1 MPFTSKNDINV
12 LQQNDAQ
19 TVGAGGGDDRYI
31 LTLSTLSTNQKIQI
45 SDAQGSNVLHLVGGL
60 VISASKVAS
69 DTLLLKLTNG
79 AEITILGASSFTF
92 QTGGDSLSAIGGSKQ
107 NFTQFVTQSLGTSVP
122 VGAAIL
128 NGKTVTV
135 NDSGGTTLVTT
146 PEGDTTGGSAP
157 SSLFSTAQT
166 KSYTDNNI
174 DTLPSANDSLV
185 RTVAS
190 SYLWQKQA
198 LTYGFNQTLPSEYL
212 TDNDLKSQ
220 INQWQKLNTT
230 ETNVARAAIDRLGQ
244 LTPLTFTEASGN
256 SGDIRF
262 NVIYIPGDTA
272 GFAYM
277 PTNGGIT
284 AVEGDVFL
292 DSEMRSQYKFAAGDQ
307 GYMTVWHELGHAM
320 GLEHPFEG
328 TYTLSK
334 SLDNWANSIMSYTP
348 SKSLVLKFTASGNSA
363 NVAADYNA
371 APADFTLLDVAALQA
386 MYGANT
392 NYATGDNTYSVDA
405 VNKKTLTIWDAGGN
419 DTIDASTATGQSIID
434 MRAGQLASIDI
445 QTIAMQAAVTKA
457 YYQSMGLNGMDSWVD
472 SVYAT
477 PDYASKL
484 YTGENNL
491 VITYGTI
498 IENVKTG
505 AGNDTVKDNAVNNTI
520 TTGSGDDAIY
530 LGRGGFDTVNGGSG
544 TDTVYLDV
552 LKADVQ
558 TGKLDNGNFLLVGS
572 GFAAELIGV
581 EQIRYGNG
589 EIFTV

>member
-1 MPFTSKNDINV
+1 MSTTLKAADIIAAFKTDLSLTFSGAV
-12 LQQNDAQ
+12 ERVYATRLQKVIDTAQ
-19 TVGAGGGDDRYI
+19 ESGADVDKAIVNTLIKFSLFRKALANEYDTDGSGTLNKIAELNQVKVFLQTKLTELAGGGNTDGGG
-31 LTLSTLSTNQKIQI
+31 ST
-45 SDAQGSNVLHLVGGL
+45 DGG
-60 VISASKVAS
+60 
-69 DTLLLKLTNG
+69 N
-79 AEITILGASSFTF
+79 
-92 QTGGDSLSAIGGSKQ
+92 TGGGS
-107 NFTQFVTQSLGTSVP
+107 
-122 VGAAIL
+122 
-128 NGKTVTV
+128 
-135 NDSGGTTLVTT
+135 
-146 PEGDTTGGSAP
+146 TGGSNT
-157 SSLFSTAQT
+157 LLQTAQQ
-166 KSYTDNNI
+166 KSYTDSDI
-174 DTLPSANDSLV
+174 DSLPSANDSLV

-190 SYLWQKQA
+190 SFMWQKTA
-198 LTYGFNQTLPSEYL
+198 LTYGFNQTVPSQYYSDPEVTSALAEYGTSL
-212 TDNDLKSQ
+212 AKWD
-220 INQWQKLNTT
+220 KLNAG
-230 ETNVARAAIDRLGQ
+230 EMAVARLAISRLSE
-244 LTPLTFTEASGN
+244 LTPLSFSETSNNG
-256 SGDIRF
+256 GDIRF
-262 NVIYIPGDTA
+262 NVVEIPGPVG

-277 PTNGGIT
+277 RANGGST
-284 AVEGDVFL
+284 AAEGDVFL
-292 DSEMRSQYKFAAGDQ
+292 DSEMRSQYTFAAGDQ

-320 GLEHPFEG
+320 GLNHPFDG

-348 SKSLVLKFTASGNSA
+348 SKSLVLNFTSVGNQV
-363 NVAADYNA
+363 NVRAAYNA
-371 APADFTLLDVAALQA
+371 SPADFTLLDVAALQA

-392 NYATGDNTYSVDA
+392 DYATGDNTYSVDA

-434 MRAGQLASIDI
+434 MRPGQLASIDI
-445 QTIAMQAAVTKA
+445 QTIAMQAAATKA
-457 YYQSMGLNGMDSWVD
+457 AYAAQGLTGSWVTDWVD

-491 VITYGTI
+491 VSTYGTI

-544 TDTVYLDV
+544 TDTVYLEV

>member
-1 MPFTSKNDINV
+1 MSTTLKAADIIAAFKTDLSLNFAGAV
-12 LQQNDAQ
+12 ERAYTTRLQKVIDTAQ
-19 TVGAGGGDDRYI
+19 ESGADVDKAIVNTLIKFSLFRKALANEYDTDGSGTLNKIAELNQVKVFLQTKLTELAGGGD
-31 LTLSTLSTNQKIQI
+31 TGSGGST
-45 SDAQGSNVLHLVGGL
+45 DGG
-60 VISASKVAS
+60 
-69 DTLLLKLTNG
+69 N
-79 AEITILGASSFTF
+79 
-92 QTGGDSLSAIGGSKQ
+92 TGGGS
-107 NFTQFVTQSLGTSVP
+107 
-122 VGAAIL
+122 
-128 NGKTVTV
+128 
-135 NDSGGTTLVTT
+135 
-146 PEGDTTGGSAP
+146 TGGSNT
-157 SSLFSTAQT
+157 LLQTAQQ
-166 KSYTDNNI
+166 KSYTDSDI
-174 DTLPSANDSLV
+174 DSLPSANDSLV

-198 LTYGFNQTLPSEYL
+198 LTYGFNQTLPNEYL

-220 INQWQKLNTT
+220 INQWQKLNAT

-544 TDTVYLDV
+544 TDTVYLEV

>member
-1 MPFTSKNDINV
+1 MATMTGLALLESLLAKQDVTLHSVFKGILAARLQQMFDNGTNSNLQIAIVLGSNTKIVNSVPIDQTSK
-12 LQQNDAQ
+12 L
-19 TVGAGGGDDRYI
+19 GF
-31 LTLSTLSTNQKIQI
+31 LTK
-45 SDAQGSNVLHLVGGL
+45 LVGTTRSELEAG
-60 VISASKVAS
+60 
-69 DTLLLKLTNG
+69 
-79 AEITILGASSFTF
+79 
-92 QTGGDSLSAIGGSKQ
+92 TGG
-107 NFTQFVTQSLGTSVP
+107 TGT
-122 VGAAIL
+122 
-128 NGKTVTV
+128 
-135 NDSGGTTLVTT
+135 GGT
-146 PEGDTTGGSAP
+146 GTGGTGTGGTGTGGTGTGGTGTGGTGTGST
-157 SSLFSTAQT
+157 SLLTTAQS

-185 RTVAS
+185 RTVATS
-190 SYLWQKQA
+190 FVWQKQA

-220 INQWQKLNTT
+220 INQWQKLNAT

-328 TYTLSK
+328 AYTLSK

-348 SKSLVLKFTASGNSA
+348 SKSLVLQFTASGNST
-363 NVAADYNA
+363 NVKADFTA
-371 APADFTLLDVAALQA
+371 GPADFTLLDVAALQA

-392 NYATGDNTYSVDA
+392 DYATGNNTYT
-405 VNKKTLTIWDAGGN
+405 VNSLQKETLTIWDAGGN

-434 MRAGQLASIDI
+434 MRPGQLASIDI
-445 QTIAMQAAVTKA
+445 QTIAIQAAATKA
-457 YYQSMGLNGMDSWVD
+457 AYAAQGLTGSWVTD
-472 SVYAT
+472 WVDQQYA
-477 PDYASKL
+477 DYADQL

-520 TTGSGDDAIY
+520 TTGSGDDTIY

-544 TDTVYLDV
+544 TDMVYLEV

-558 TGKLDNGNFLLVGS
+558 TAKLDNGNFLLVGS